1 MKVALVGAGNVGTAV
16 SWLLAQKD
24 HDVVAVAS
32 RNPESAAA
40 ASRRLGADV
49 HAIEDLPA
57 VDLVLVGTSDAAIEE
72 VSAAIASRVAQGAL
86 VCHFA
91 GSLGPSVMR
100 AVTKEGAKACA
111 THPVQ
116 ACPTI
121 DAAIARIPGSA
132 WGVTCS
138 DADAEERIVGL
149 IERDLDGLP
158 VRVREQDRSIW
169 HAAAVATSNGIAALL
184 ATGES
189 ILSDIDVDDP
199 VSVLLPLAEGTLQNA
214 REGGGGAAIL
224 TGPVVRGEKETVRRH
239 VAALRD
245 RPGAQFAQYRAAALL
260 TVQAAVAAGRIDEAT
275 AAEIMAELDP

>member
-1 MKVALVGAGNVGTAV
+1 MNIALVGAGTVGTAV

-24 HDVVAVAS
+24 HEIVGVAS

-49 HAIEDLPA
+49 YAIEEIPDA
-57 VDLVLVGTSDAAIEE
+57 DLVLVGVSDAALEPVSTTIEDRISKGE
-72 VSAAIASRVAQGAL
+72 L

-91 GSLGPSVMR
+91 GSFGPSVMKALVR
-100 AVTKEGAKACA
+100 KGAKVCA

-121 DAAIARIPGSA
+121 DAAIARLPGSA

-138 DADAEERIVGL
+138 DPDAEARIFEL
-149 IERDLDGLP
+149 IERDLDGYP

-169 HAAAVATSNGIAALL
+169 HAAAVAASNGIAALL

-189 ILSDIDVDDP
+189 ILSDIGIDDP
-199 VSVLLPLAEGTLQNA
+199 FRVLVPLAEGTVQNA
-214 REGGGGAAIL
+214 REAGGGAAIL
-224 TGPVVRGEKETVRRH
+224 TGPVVRGERETVRRH
-239 VAALRD
+239 VEALRD

-260 TVQAAVAAGRIDEAT
+260 TVQAAVAAGRIDERT
-275 AAEIMAELDP
+275 AAEIMAELEP

>member
-16 SWLLAQKD
+16 SWLLAQK
-24 HDVVAVAS
+24 HHEIVAVAS

-49 HAIEDLPA
+49 YAIEDLPA

-72 VSAAIASRVAQGAL
+72 VSTVIADRVSEGAF

-91 GSLGPSVMR
+91 GSLGFSVMR
-100 AVTKEGAKACA
+100 AVTRKGAKACA

-132 WGVTCS
+132 WGITCS

-149 IERDLDGLP
+149 IERDLDGYP

-189 ILSDIDVDDP
+189 ILSDIDIDDP
-199 VSVLLPLAEGTLQNA
+199 VRVLLPLAEGTLQNA

-245 RPGAQFAQYRAAALL
+245 RPGAQFLQYRAAALL

-275 AAEIMAELDP
+275 AAEIMAELEP